1 MKQNHVPFIFKILG
15 ISAISLFVLFVCL
28 CDTAQAKSNVY
39 GRVKVEQGNGNTK
52 QVKVWQVPQ
61 VESNVYS
68 NAYQKK
74 ASQFVAKR
82 KKNYKGNVNKPLLI
96 LNPYGTFSTSV
107 YFYAKTSVKCYAEC
121 TIKASGAVTIKQ
133 VLKKS
138 NKYSKKQEYLI
149 SNLVAGSENTVI
161 LRFYN
166 KNDKLIKKI
175 QFKIQMKKDPNIPAI
190 QDIEEG
196 SSKEEISE
204 GLFAI
209 IGHDRYLKNEVY
221 FYDNNGVNHG
231 KIPLYN
237 YRADRLITVGT
248 KLIYPYSGRKIA
260 VVNRLG
266 KVVKKIDLGPYKMH
280 HDLLYDKNTKKLI
293 CLVSNNNKET
303 IEDEIISIKVSTGK
317 VKLLA
322 DMEALMPDVRSLAVW
337 NEDSVNTYGG
347 SELDWIHLNSLDL
360 VNPGEIVVSSR
371 EQSTIIKISSLYDNP
386 VIEYLIHGG
395 TLYESTSFGAK
406 TLKKAGSFMAQC
418 GQHTISVEKDDS
430 LPEGQYYLYMYN
442 NNYAFSWTLP
452 FYNWKIYF
460 PRAGNF
466 VEEPHS
472 YYYKY
477 LVDEKA
483 GTYDLVQS
491 IELPYSRLV
500 SGVQQY
506 NGHITFGSGF
516 AHKYGEYDSD
526 GKLIRMYDYKVEKYS
541 YRVAKYDFRGF
552 FYRKKNWK

>member
-1 MKQNHVPFIFKILG
+1 MKQNPTQLIWKTFG
-15 ISAISLFVLFVCL
+15 ISVLSLLMFFAFSCH
-28 CDTAQAKSNVY
+28 TAQAKSNVY
-39 GRVKVEQGNGNTK
+39 GKVKVQQENGNARR
-52 QVKVWQVPQ
+52 VKVWQVPQ
-61 VESNVYS
+61 IETNVYKK
-68 NAYQKK
+68 AYQKK
-74 ASQFVAKR
+74 ANRFVAK
-82 KKNYKGNVNKPLLI
+82 KKKKFKGNINKPLLI

-107 YFYAKTSVKCYAEC
+107 YFYAKTSVPCYAEC
-121 TIKASGAVTIKQ
+121 TITADGAEPIKQ
-133 VLKKS
+133 VLKN
-138 NKYSKKQEYLI
+138 NKKYTKKQEYLI
-149 SNLVAGSENTVI
+149 SHLVAGSKNTVV
-161 LRFYN
+161 LRFYD
-166 KNDKLIKKI
+166 KNNTEIKKL
-175 QFKIQMKKDPNIPAI
+175 QFQIRMKKDPIIPAI

-196 SSKEEISE
+196 SSREEMSE

-237 YRADRLITVGT
+237 YRADRLITVGG
-248 KLIYPYSGRKIA
+248 KLIYPYGNRKIA
-260 VVNRLG
+260 IINRFG
-266 KVVKKIDLGPYKMH
+266 KVVKKINLGTYKMH

-293 CLVSNNNKET
+293 CLVSSGDKET
-303 IEDEIISIKVSTGK
+303 IEDDIISINIKTGK
-317 VKLLA
+317 IKLLA

-337 NEDSVNTYGG
+337 NEGSVNTYGG

-371 EQSTIIKISSLYDNP
+371 EQSTIIKISSLYDKP
-386 VIEYLIHGG
+386 EIEYLIHGG
-395 TLYESTSFGAK
+395 TLYDTTSYAAK

-418 GQHTISVEKDDS
+418 GQHTISVEKDKT

-466 VEEPHS
+466 MEEKYS

-483 GTYDLVQS
+483 GTYKLVQE
-491 IELPYSRLV
+491 IPLPYSRLV
-500 SGVQQY
+500 SGAQQY
-506 NGHITFGSGF
+506 DGHITFGSGF
-516 AHKYGEYDSD
+516 AHKYGEYDSE
-526 GKLIRMYDYKVEKYS
+526 GNLIRMFDYKVEKYS
-541 YRVAKYDFRGF
+541 YRVAKYNFKGF
-552 FYRKKNWK
+552 FYRK